1 MRQDADGK
9 PINLDRAEG
18 IKLDPKEKLIII
30 VMNTENARTHVDE
43 FEQKINQIFEST
55 PRQPVEQ
62 YLGMHVARDRIQRLL
77 TIDARRHVYEY
88 ITMMG
93 FDPHSGTSV
102 STPL

>member
-1 MRQDADGK
+1 MVQGNERCVYVMCQDADGK

-30 VMNTENARTHVDE
+30 VMNTDDLLIMYTKNARTHVDE

-62 YLGMHVARDRIQRLL
+62 YLSKPATSRHSSNP
-77 TIDARRHVYEY
+77 RR
-88 ITMMG
+88 T
-93 FDPHSGTSV
+93 
-102 STPL
+102 